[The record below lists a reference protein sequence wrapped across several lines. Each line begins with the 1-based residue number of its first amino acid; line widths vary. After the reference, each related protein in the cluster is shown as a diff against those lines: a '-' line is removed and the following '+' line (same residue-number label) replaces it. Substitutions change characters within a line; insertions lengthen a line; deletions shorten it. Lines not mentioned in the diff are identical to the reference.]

1 MMMPR
6 PTTLRRQAPTCD
18 HVRPQAR
25 TWHWTKHWTSQWLR
39 AMLMTAVAALALH
52 SPAQS
57 QSYPE
62 RTVRIINPFPA
73 GGSGDAVLRVVF
85 EKVGAALGQSFV
97 AEARTGAA
105 GSIGTDFVA
114 KAAPDGYTLILGTA
128 STFGTNSSTIRNLPH
143 DAVRDFTPVVMMAT
157 TPYLLLV
164 HPSVP
169 ANNLRELVTYAKA
182 NPGKL
187 NFGSFGNGSSNHLAW
202 ELLKQGT
209 GMDLVHVPYKGGA
222 PLITALLS
230 NEIQTSLD
238 VYATAVSHVKAG
250 KFRLLGSA
258 SARRFSLTP
267 DTPTLGEQGFPIEGG
282 TYFAILGPAKM
293 PAAIVNTL
301 NREIN
306 RALLLPDV
314 RERLVALGT
323 EVAGGTPEQLAKAV
337 ADEVSKWARL
347 VKDRNLKFD

>member
-6 PTTLRRQAPTCD
+6 PITLRRQTLNCYHLRA
-18 HVRPQAR
+18 QSR
-25 TWHWTKHWTSQWLR
+25 TWRWLR

-57 QSYPE
+57 QGYPE

-97 AEARTGAA
+97 AEARTGAS

-169 ANNLRELVTYAKA
+169 ANNLRELVAYAKA

-230 NEIQTSLD
+230 NEIQASLD

-267 DTPTLGEQGFPIEGG
+267 DTPTLAEQGFPIEGG

-337 ADEVSKWARL
+337 ADDVNKWARL